1 MAHARHHS
9 IRVSHFFFISG
20 ILPFIFILFIIISF
34 PEQGTNIEFQVIGD
48 TQKDIFTIRI
58 YRGKI
63 NLKKYEVSAR
73 IFWNNVMLLE
83 LHIDPGKI
91 HINPDGTK
99 IAGSHWHIY
108 TEKYGRKMAFPA
120 DDIQSD
126 QFVRNTIL
134 FLDKFHVIEK
144 PHINL

>member
-1 MAHARHHS
+1 MVKIKQAEAEKLLHMLKRTLIHT
-9 IRVSHFFFISG
+9 
-20 ILPFIFILFIIISF
+20 ISF

-83 LHIDPGKI
+83 LHIRSVYKEL
-91 HINPDGTK
+91 H
-99 IAGSHWHIY
+99 
-108 TEKYGRKMAFPA
+108 A
-120 DDIQSD
+120 DHETGAAD
-126 QFVRNTIL
+126 N
-134 FLDKFHVIEK
+134 K
-144 PHINL
+144 

>member
-1 MAHARHHS
+1 MVKIKQAEAEKLLHMLKRTLIHT
-9 IRVSHFFFISG
+9 
-20 ILPFIFILFIIISF
+20 ISF

-63 NLKKYEVSAR
+63 NFKKYEVSAR

-91 HINPDGTK
+91 HINPDGKK
-99 IAGSHWHIY
+99 ITGSHWHIY

-120 DDIQSD
+120 DDIRSD